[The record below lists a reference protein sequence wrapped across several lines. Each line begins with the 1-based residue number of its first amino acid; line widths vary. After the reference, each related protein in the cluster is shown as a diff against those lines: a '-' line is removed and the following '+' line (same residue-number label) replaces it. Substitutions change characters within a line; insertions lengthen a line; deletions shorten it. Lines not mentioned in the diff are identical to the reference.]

1 MESKTHIS
9 ILNSERQINRK
20 EPAMCIL
27 QIHAQ
32 CYGRFFEVLP
42 GEVENTEL
50 IVENAMCHILL
61 DLFDEGTVDN
71 VTIRFSSN
79 SHMGLQ
85 YCSIHIHAQCACQS
99 FTLLPHTKENM
110 RLAVDTSISAIL
122 RELSGSVHV
131 DNVTFS
137 LFLSAVR
144 YVDMLASNFEE

>member
-1 MESKTHIS
+1 
-9 ILNSERQINRK
+9 
-20 EPAMCIL
+20 MCIL

-99 FTLLPHTKENM
+99 FILLPHTKEKM
-110 RLAVDTSISAIL
+110 GLAVENSISSIL
-122 RELSGSVHV
+122 RELFGSVHV

-137 LFLSAVR
+137 PFPWDLGYDHMIV
-144 YVDMLASNFEE
+144 SNVY